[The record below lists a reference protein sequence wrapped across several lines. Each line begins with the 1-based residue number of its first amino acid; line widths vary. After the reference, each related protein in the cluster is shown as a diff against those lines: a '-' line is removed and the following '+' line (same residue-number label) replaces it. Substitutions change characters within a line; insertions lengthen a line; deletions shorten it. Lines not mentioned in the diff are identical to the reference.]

1 MSPEFLEKWEKL
13 LEGVEKQVIPVHFIK
28 RIVLKL
34 KGRKRQSVNIQKLI
48 EKGFESEDIEDII
61 TEKLIELDDMVVGI
75 EFELNVAS
83 IADEVQPQTDKLLK
97 GL

>member
-34 KGRKRQSVNIQKLI
+34 KGRKRQSVNIQKLM
-48 EKGFESEDIEDII
+48 ERGFDSEDIEDII
-61 TEKLIELDDMVVGI
+61 TEKLVELDDMVVGI
-75 EFELNVAS
+75 KFELNVES

>member
-34 KGRKRQSVNIQKLI
+34 KGRKRQSVNIQKLM
-48 EKGFESEDIEDII
+48 ERGFDSEDIEDII
-61 TEKLIELDDMVVGI
+61 TEKLVELDDMVVGI
-75 EFELNVAS
+75 EFELNVES